1 MAKKIEN
8 PLITGLSSKIYFLA
22 YVNPETGY
30 KIAKKIYGT
39 PKTEKIYKWGKTLR
53 KSGYLEKTKLFTANV
68 KPLVIQIKYQLQ
80 QQGIRPARELSPD
93 DAWREDRHA
102 HPRQDERYARAE
114 QARLLPGHDG
124 AAGDDYHPAER
135 PATNQRRLPV
145 VLSVRFALTCARFLE
160 FNWVPFSGE
169 LVYGHLGKEV
179 SK

>member
-1 MAKKIEN
+1 MSKSGTKEGHFVAKKIEN

-80 QQGIRPARELSPD
+80 QQGIQYSKKEESELESKLVKLLESD
-93 DAWREDRHA
+93 EFKRYVEGFCKQF
-102 HPRQDERYARAE
+102 QDKN
-114 QARLLPGHDG
+114 
-124 AAGDDYHPAER
+124 
-135 PATNQRRLPV
+135 TIN
-145 VLSVRFALTCARFLE
+145 
-160 FNWVPFSGE
+160 
-169 LVYGHLGKEV
+169 
-179 SK
+179 